1 MLTRLAIFNI
11 IFILIISGCT
21 TSSVS
26 ETIAAHLES
35 ETQEEASQVWQTPPA
50 LDAPNGLRPC
60 CAFGYNLKVK
70 AW

>member
-35 ETQEEASQVWQTPPA
+35 ETQEEASQVWQTPPH
-50 LDAPNGLRPC
+50 LMHLMD
-60 CAFGYNLKVK
+60 
-70 AW
+70 